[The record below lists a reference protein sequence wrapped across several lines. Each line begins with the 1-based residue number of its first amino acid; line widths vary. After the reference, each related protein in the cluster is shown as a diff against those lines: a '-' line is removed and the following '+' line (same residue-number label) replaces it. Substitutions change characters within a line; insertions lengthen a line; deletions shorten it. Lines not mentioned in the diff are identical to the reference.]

1 MKKIFVTMTTL
12 ALVLCM
18 AALPVLAEETAGA
31 ADTNA
36 AATATVPQT
45 GTDEGQAAGQLPQ
58 MTGKAGRNGRMGQMP
73 SQNGQNSQMPQMPWQ
88 NGQNSQMPQM
98 PCQNGQNGQNGMQFR
113 FSGKGG
119 RGMGQDFG
127 GQNGMDHR
135 KGFGGSQFLMDQLL
149 KDGVITQEVYDAIV
163 AYMQEHAP
171 QQASAADPAD
181 GTTQAQ
187 GTEPPA
193 LPNGAGAEGFQ
204 APAMPNGA
212 AAEGAQAPAQPDGVQ
227 AQGENTEAE
236 LLKGLLESGAITQE
250 QYEALMA
257 KIALNATAPANG
269 I

>member
-18 AALPVLAEETAGA
+18 AALPVLAEETAGV
-31 ADTNA
+31 ADTNT

-73 SQNGQNSQMPQMPWQ
+73 WQ
-88 NGQNSQMPQM
+88 NGQNSHMPQM

-135 KGFGGSQFLMDQLL
+135 KGFGGSQFLMDRLL
-149 KDGVITQEVYDAIV
+149 KDGVITHEVYDAIV

-181 GTTQAQ
+181 GTAQAQ

-193 LPNGAGAEGFQ
+193 LPEGAGAEGFQ

-212 AAEGAQAPAQPDGVQ
+212 AADGSQAPALPEGAQ

>member
-31 ADTNA
+31 ADTNT

-58 MTGKAGRNGRMGQMP
+58 MTGKAGRNGRTGQMP
-73 SQNGQNSQMPQMPWQ
+73 FQNGQNSQMPQMPWQ
-88 NGQNSQMPQM
+88 NGQNSQMPS
-98 PCQNGQNGQNGMQFR
+98 QNGRNGMQFR
-113 FSGKGG
+113 FSGRGG

-127 GQNGMDHR
+127 GQSGMDHR

-163 AYMQEHAP
+163 AYMKEHAP

-181 GTTQAQ
+181 GTTQAR
-187 GTEPPA
+187 GTEQPA
-193 LPNGAGAEGFQ
+193 LPDGAGAEGFQ

-212 AAEGAQAPAQPDGVQ
+212 AADGSQAPALPEDTQT
-227 AQGENTEAE
+227 QGENTEAE

-257 KIALNATAPANG
+257 KIALNAAAPG
-269 I
+269 SGV